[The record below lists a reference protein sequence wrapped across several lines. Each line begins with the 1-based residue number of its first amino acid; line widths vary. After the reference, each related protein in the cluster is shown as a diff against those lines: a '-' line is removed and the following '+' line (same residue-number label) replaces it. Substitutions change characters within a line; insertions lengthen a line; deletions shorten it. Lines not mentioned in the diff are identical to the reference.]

1 MSLQTVEAMRAFG
14 LGDEDLKAWQE
25 SGLPAEAFSGW
36 LTDRVAR
43 RPAGRRARKIYGADD
58 VHDFA
63 RRAILDALALQPED
77 RLLEIGCG
85 GGLLLRDVVALG
97 ASATGIDHSEE
108 MVSLARER
116 APGADVVLAS
126 AEQLP
131 FGDASCTA
139 VAMSVVFF
147 FLPDPLAVLH
157 ECRRVLRAGGRMAV
171 YTNAPELRGTP
182 AAPEPV
188 ASHAHFYEDE
198 ELTALAHQAGLANI
212 VVVNDHGGQL
222 LTASA

>member
-1 MSLQTVEAMRAFG
+1 MTVQTVEALRAFG
-14 LGDEDLKAWQE
+14 LGDEDLTAWQA
-25 SGLPAEAFSGW
+25 SGLPADAFADW

-43 RPAGRRARKIYGADD
+43 RPAGCRAREIYGADD

-63 RRAILDALALQPED
+63 RRAVLDALALRPED

-85 GGLLLRDVVALG
+85 GGLLLRDALAFG
-97 ASATGIDHSEE
+97 VSATGIDHSED

-116 APGADVVLAS
+116 APGAELVLAS

-131 FGDASCTA
+131 FGNASFTA

-147 FLPDPLAVLH
+147 LLPDPLGVLR
-157 ECRRVLRAGGRMAV
+157 ECRRVLRAGGRIAV
-171 YTNAPELRGTP
+171 YTTAPELRGTP

-188 ASHAHFYEDE
+188 ASHARFYEDE
-198 ELTALAHQAGLANI
+198 VLAGMAHQAGLANI
-212 VVVNDHGGQL
+212 VVTTDQGAQL